1 MKKIIYVLLILF
13 VFMFFLN
20 NSKGYIIPDESIRFR
35 IIANSDSDIDQKT
48 KLLVKKDLEKNIFK
62 LVENSKSI
70 EETRQIINDNESII
84 KDTIDKYNLTY
95 DIKYGDNYFP
105 SKEYKGITYDAGNYE
120 SLVITLGEGAGKNW
134 WCVMY
139 PPLCLL
145 ESKGDNYTDVEY
157 KSYFKE
163 ILDKLTS

>member
-1 MKKIIYVLLILF
+1 MKKIIYILLVLFIF
-13 VFMFFLN
+13 IFFLN
-20 NSKGYIIPDESIRFR
+20 NSKNYLIPEESIRFR
-35 IIANSDSDIDQKT
+35 IIANSNNEIDQKT
-48 KLLVKKDLEKNIFK
+48 KLLIKKDLEKNIFK
-62 LVENSKSI
+62 IVEKSKSI
-70 EETRQIINDNESII
+70 EETRQLINDNESII

-95 DIKYGDNYFP
+95 DINYGDNYFP
-105 SKEYKGITYDAGNYE
+105 SKEYKGVTYDAGNYE
-120 SLVITLGEGAGKNW
+120 SLVITLGEGTGNNW

-163 ILDKLTS
+163 IIDKLTS